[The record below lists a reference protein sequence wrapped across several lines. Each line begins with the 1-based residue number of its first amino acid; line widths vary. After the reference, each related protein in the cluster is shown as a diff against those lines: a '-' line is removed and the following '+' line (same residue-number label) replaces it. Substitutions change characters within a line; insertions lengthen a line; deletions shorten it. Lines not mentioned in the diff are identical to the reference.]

1 MVFKT
6 DPEIRLTGDI
16 VSDAVV
22 HATHRYPSAP
32 SVTLCVSILDLISDH
47 DPHRSGDVALHIADQ
62 VSRSLT
68 TDGGV
73 LSHRVANRPLL
84 VLSMI
89 RQLLIYA
96 RNKYNK
102 ATLAERRQK
111 NSRTR
116 NGLNSDVGYT
126 SGNTSGTMN
135 GAMNGSSAAPSL
147 LRSVMFGTQ
156 NVGQGSQG
164 NVYNNILFFFFRFKY
179 LTVLILSSFFSL
191 FIKIYFHINIVDLHY

>member
-6 DPEIRLTGDI
+6 DQEIRLTGDT

-32 SVTLCVSILDLISDH
+32 SVTLCCSILDLISDH

-73 LSHRVANRPLL
+73 ASHRVANRPLL

-96 RNKYNK
+96 RDKYNK
-102 ATLAERRQK
+102 ATLAERRQQK

-126 SGNTSGTMN
+126 SGYTSGTTN

-164 NVYNNILFFFFRFKY
+164 MFTKNILFF
-179 LTVLILSSFFSL
+179 SFFDSST
-191 FIKIYFHINIVDLHY
+191 

>member
-73 LSHRVANRPLL
+73 ASHRVANRPLL

-96 RNKYNK
+96 RDKYNK
-102 ATLAERRQK
+102 ATTLAERRQK

-116 NGLNSDVGYT
+116 NGLNSDVGY
-126 SGNTSGTMN
+126 TSGTMN

-164 NVYNNILFFFFRFKY
+164 IVYK
-179 LTVLILSSFFSL
+179 SL
-191 FIKIYFHINIVDLHY
+191 GLG

>member
-6 DPEIRLTGDI
+6 DQEIRLTGDI

-32 SVTLCVSILDLISDH
+32 SVTLCCSILDLISDH

-73 LSHRVANRPLL
+73 ASHRVANRPLL

-96 RNKYNK
+96 RDKYNK

-135 GAMNGSSAAPSL
+135 GAMNGSSATPSL

-164 NVYNNILFFFFRFKY
+164 NVYKKY
-179 LTVLILSSFFSL
+179 SFFL
-191 FIKIYFHINIVDLHY
+191 FSIQVLNCTNFIIFFLSFYKNLLSY